1 MHITCANGCQVW
13 CGACFAA
20 VQVCAPSHVTYEG
33 CTRPTSGL
41 LQHKKVGLNS
51 IAFVFL
57 DLDLSHKQTHSFYH
71 KGLAK

>member
-1 MHITCANGCQVW
+1 MHITCANGYQVW

-41 LQHKKVGLNS
+41 FQHKKVGS

-57 DLDLSHKQTHSFYH
+57 DLDLSH
-71 KGLAK
+71 